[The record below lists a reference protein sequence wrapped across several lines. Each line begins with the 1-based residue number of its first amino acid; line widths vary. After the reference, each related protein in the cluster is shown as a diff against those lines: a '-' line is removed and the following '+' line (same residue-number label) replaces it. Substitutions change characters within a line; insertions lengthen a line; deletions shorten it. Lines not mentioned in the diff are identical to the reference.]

1 MNEELFKALDAAQYV
16 VDNLQ
21 RARNQAIDAG
31 NMFAALAIETQL
43 VRAVEVRDAIRQLDN
58 AARCAGPPATP
69 SEP

>member
-1 MNEELFKALDAAQYV
+1 MNEELFKAIDAAQYV

-58 AARCAGPPATP
+58 AAR
-69 SEP
+69 

>member
-1 MNEELFKALDAAQYV
+1 MNEELYKALDAAQYV

-58 AARCAGPPATP
+58 AAR
-69 SEP
+69 

>member
-58 AARCAGPPATP
+58 AAR
-69 SEP
+69 

>member
-31 NMFAALAIETQL
+31 NMFAALGIEAQL
-43 VRAVEVRDAIRQLDN
+43 TKAVEMRDAIRQLDN
-58 AARCAGPPATP
+58 AAR
-69 SEP
+69 